1 MTRLLLKQSIRLKI
15 PQCTVWVCLG
25 GEPSHRVHASR
36 GSCAHCELW
45 AQLCP
50 GHAVPQQ

>member
-25 GEPSHRVHASR
+25 GEQQPQSACIA
-36 GSCAHCELW
+36 G
-45 AQLCP
+45 QLCP
-50 GHAVPQQ
+50 L